1 MRIKVFENLAYHD
14 DITLKNIG
22 KIYLTF
28 CYAFKNQKKLTF
40 DNYFHLKGVIKIVLL
55 SMMNDC

>member
-1 MRIKVFENLAYHD
+1 MQKPFENLAYHD

-28 CYAFKNQKKLTF
+28 CYAFKMTIILIF
-40 DNYFHLKGVIKIVLL
+40 DNYFYLKGVIKIVLL